1 MAAADVPP
9 RDFDFQIGSW
19 NVHHRRLKE
28 RLAGSGTWE
37 EFGGRCEMRTL
48 MAGYSNVEDNI
59 IEIPSGTYRA
69 VALRSFDPH
78 TESWAIWWL
87 DGRSPHTLETPVIGR
102 FSDGIGEFF
111 ASDRLR
117 DRPIKV
123 RLRWSNIQRD
133 SCHWDQAF
141 SPDDGQTWE
150 TNWSMRFT
158 RS

>member
-1 MAAADVPP
+1 
-9 RDFDFQIGSW
+9 
-19 NVHHRRLKE
+19 
-28 RLAGSGTWE
+28 
-37 EFGGRCEMRTL
+37 

-69 VALRSFDPH
+69 VALRSFDSH
-78 TESWAIWWL
+78 SGSWAIWWL
-87 DGRSPHTLETPVIGR
+87 DGRSPHTLEAPVIGR
-102 FSDGIGEFF
+102 FSNGIGEFF
-111 ASDRLR
+111 ASDKLR

-133 SCHWDQAF
+133 SCHWEQAF

-158 RS
+158 RA